1 MAKTKRAS
9 KPRKQSRS
17 RAATRSSDAKR
28 RIVILPEG
36 PVEIG
41 EEPRLSEEVFF
52 LVDFS

>member
-1 MAKTKRAS
+1 MAKSKSAS
-9 KPRKQSRS
+9 RSRKQSRS
-17 RAATRSSDAKR
+17 RAARRGAAPTKR

-36 PVEIG
+36 MG

>member
-1 MAKTKRAS
+1 MAKKKSAS
-9 KPRKQSRS
+9 RSSKQSRS
-17 RAATRSSDAKR
+17 RAANRGAARR

-36 PVEIG
+36 MG